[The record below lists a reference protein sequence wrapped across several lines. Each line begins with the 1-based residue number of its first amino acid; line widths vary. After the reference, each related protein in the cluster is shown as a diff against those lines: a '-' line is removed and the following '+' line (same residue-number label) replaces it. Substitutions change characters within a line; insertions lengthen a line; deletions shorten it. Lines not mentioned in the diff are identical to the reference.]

1 MLKNYLHDI
10 IYDNNEKLYKEMLQI
25 EFNPDSVFKNKG
37 KSIVNEGVK
46 ESNAVTVTENKESIL
61 KKLFSKN
68 KRFFSK
74 K

>member
-1 MLKNYLHDI
+1 MI
-10 IYDNNEKLYKEMLQI
+10 IMKKLYKEMLQI

-46 ESNAVTVTENKESIL
+46 GSNTVTVTENKESIL
-61 KKLFSKN
+61 KKILSKI

>member
-25 EFNPDSVFKNKG
+25 EFNSDSVFKNKG

-61 KKLFSKN
+61 KKLLSKN

>member
-37 KSIVNEGVK
+37 KSIVNEWVK

>member
-1 MLKNYLHDI
+1 MLKIYLHDI

-25 EFNPDSVFKNKG
+25 EFNPDNVFKNKD
-37 KSIVNEGVK
+37 KSIINEGVK
-46 ESNAVTVTENKESIL
+46 GSNTVTVTENKESIL
-61 KKLFSKN
+61 KKILSKI

>member
-1 MLKNYLHDI
+1 MLKIYLHDI

-61 KKLFSKN
+61 KKLLSKN

>member
-1 MLKNYLHDI
+1 MILYMI
-10 IYDNNEKLYKEMLQI
+10 IMKKLYKEMLQI

-46 ESNAVTVTENKESIL
+46 GSNTVTVTENKESIL
-61 KKLFSKN
+61 KKILSKN

>member
-1 MLKNYLHDI
+1 MILYMI
-10 IYDNNEKLYKEMLQI
+10 IMKKLYKEMLQI

-46 ESNAVTVTENKESIL
+46 GSNTVTVTENKESIL
-61 KKLFSKN
+61 KKILSKI

>member
-1 MLKNYLHDI
+1 MLKNYLHNI